1 MISNLSKHQIQIA
14 VMAGSLASL
23 ALGCEQPKE
32 KVLDIKAPGVSV
44 EVERSE
50 DGAGVTVETPDS
62 NEDGK
67 LEIDTS
73 P

>member
-1 MISNLSKHQIQIA
+1 MISKLSRHQIQIA

-50 DGAGVTVETPDS
+50 EGAGVKVETPDA
-62 NEDGK
+62 DGDAK
-67 LEIDTS
+67 LEIDTA